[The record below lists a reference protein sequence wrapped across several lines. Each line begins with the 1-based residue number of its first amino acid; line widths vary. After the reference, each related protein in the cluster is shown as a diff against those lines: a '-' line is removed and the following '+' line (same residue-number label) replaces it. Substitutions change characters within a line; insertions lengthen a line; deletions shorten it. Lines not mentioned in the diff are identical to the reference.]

1 MKQID
6 RNTNDAAASEVV
18 TDKIFTIPN
27 VISIIRLCLVPIF
40 LILLIDGHDS
50 AAAFLFAL
58 AAGTDF
64 LDGQIARRTNT
75 VSKLGQLLDPAIDRI
90 LMIAGV
96 GGLLM
101 VGRLPFWIV
110 AIVLIRDLLLLIG
123 GSYLL
128 KRYRIRIPVIYLG
141 KVATTFLFV
150 GFAGMLLNWPIIP
163 GLGVCDLSWLPGFS
177 APMVSWGIWFVY
189 VGLILSLVTTVF
201 YLLEAR
207 KRLGQINEQD
217 KNETV

>member
-207 KRLGQINEQD
+207 KRLEQINEQD

>member
-189 VGLILSLVTTVF
+189 VGLILSLITTVF